1 MLSKLSLYKA
11 PYSRCS
17 KYTRRVKK
25 KYSEINSVKFYKLTL
40 KKLCQPKKTLLMIV
54 QLKNMIEFA
63 LKHKIIPMRPPEILP
78 NIKVRTRK
86 IKGEK
91 KLSKLREYMIYDT

>member
-1 MLSKLSLYKA
+1 
-11 PYSRCS
+11 
-17 KYTRRVKK
+17 
-25 KYSEINSVKFYKLTL
+25 
-40 KKLCQPKKTLLMIV
+40 MIV